1 MTEGSTRGILS
12 IDKPLDMTSHDVVQ
26 SVRREAGIRRVGHA
40 GTLDPLA
47 TGVLVLA
54 LGKATRLL
62 EYVVALPKTYEAR
75 VRLGQ
80 VSNTYDGE
88 GQIVEEHAVTV
99 GAEDVEA
106 ALGRFRGTIEQ
117 VPPMYSAIRKGG
129 QRLYELARK
138 GVEVEREPREV
149 TVHELTL
156 LAWDPPDA
164 TLRVVCS
171 TGTYIRSLAHDLG
184 QALGCGA
191 YLAGLRRTAVGSF
204 TAEDAAPLDALGDGK
219 WQEHLQAA
227 DAAVQHLPR
236 LDVSEEEAE
245 SLAQGQWLPQ
255 RAEEPAEVPGEVP
268 AEVPEAELVRAYDRA
283 GRFVGV
289 VAAEKEQWRPRKILY
304 RQ

>member
-1 MTEGSTRGILS
+1 MTEVPTEDATIGVLS
-12 IDKPLDMTSHDVVQ
+12 VDKPLELTSHDVVQ
-26 SVRREAGIRRVGHA
+26 KVRRLADIRRVGHA

-54 LGKATRLL
+54 LGRATRLL

-75 VRLGQ
+75 VRMGQ
-80 VSNTYDGE
+80 ISNTYDGE
-88 GQIVEEHAVTV
+88 GEIVEERPVTV
-99 GAEDVEA
+99 GGADIEA
-106 ALGRFRGTIEQ
+106 ALEQFRGTIEQ

-138 GVEVEREPREV
+138 GVEVQREAREV
-149 TVHELTL
+149 TVYNLTL
-156 LAWDPPDA
+156 ERWEPPDA

-171 TGTYIRSLAHDLG
+171 TGTYVRSLAHDLG

-204 TAEDAAPLDALGDGK
+204 TAAGATPLDALTAET
-219 WQEHLQAA
+219 WRTHLQGA

-236 LDVSEEEAE
+236 LDVSQDAAVR
-245 SLAQGQWLPQ
+245 LAQGQWLPQ
-255 RAEEPAEVPGEVP
+255 GAEEPDAD
-268 AEVPEAELVRAYDRA
+268 LVRAYDPA

-289 VAAEKEQWRPRKILY
+289 VAAENEQWRPRKILY
-304 RQ
+304 RP

>member
-1 MTEGSTRGILS
+1 MTDGSTKGSTEGATEGTLS
-12 IDKPLDMTSHDVVQ
+12 VNKPLDLTSHDVVQ
-26 SVRREAGIRRVGHA
+26 RVRRVTDIRRVGHA

-54 LGKATRLL
+54 LGRATRLL

-88 GQIVEEHAVTV
+88 GQIVEEHPVTAG
-99 GAEDVEA
+99 GAEIET

-138 GVEVEREPREV
+138 GVEVEREARKV
-149 TVHELTL
+149 TVYELAL
-156 LAWDPPDA
+156 ERWEPPDA
-164 TLRVVCS
+164 TLRIVCS

-191 YLAGLRRTAVGSF
+191 YLAGLQRTAVGSF
-204 TAEDAAPLDALGDGK
+204 TVAEATPLDALNGQT
-219 WQEHLQAA
+219 WHSYLQTV
-227 DAAVQHLPR
+227 DAAVEHLPR
-236 LDVSEEEAE
+236 LDVSQEAAV
-245 SLAQGQWLPQ
+245 SLANGQWLPQ
-255 RAEEPAEVPGEVP
+255 RAEEPDAD
-268 AEVPEAELVRAYDRA
+268 LVRAYDPA

-289 VAAEKEQWRPRKILY
+289 VVAEEGQWRPRKILY
-304 RQ
+304 

>member
-1 MTEGSTRGILS
+1 MSAGSTEGILS
-12 IDKPLDMTSHDVVQ
+12 IDKPLNLTSHDVVQ
-26 SVRREAGIRRVGHA
+26 TVRRLAGIRRVGHA

-54 LGKATRLL
+54 VGRATRLL

-88 GQIVEEHAVTV
+88 GQIVEEHPVTA
-99 GAEDVEA
+99 GGIDIEA
-106 ALGRFRGTIEQ
+106 ALERFRGTIEQ
-117 VPPMYSAIRKGG
+117 IPPMHSALRKGG

-138 GVEVEREPREV
+138 GVEVEREAREV
-149 TVHELTL
+149 TVYELTL
-156 LAWDPPDA
+156 VQWEPPVA

-204 TAEDAAPLDALGDGK
+204 TVDEAASLDALSGG
-219 WQEHLQAA
+219 ELPAHLQGA

-236 LDVSEEEAE
+236 LDVSQEAAAR
-245 SLAQGQWLPQ
+245 LAQGQWLPR
-255 RAEEPAEVPGEVP
+255 RAEEP
-268 AEVPEAELVRAYDRA
+268 EAALVRAHDPS
-283 GRFVGV
+283 GRFVGI
-289 VAAEKEQWRPRKILY
+289 VAAEGAQWRPRKILY
-304 RQ
+304 TQ